1 MTQEE
6 LEGGGIVRLALRY
19 PRTWIVA
26 AIAILFL
33 GLATLTR
40 IPTDIF
46 PNIDIPVVTVIW
58 TYTGLSPKEVEQR
71 ISTFSEFQISNTV
84 SDIKNIESQSLPGVS
99 VERIYFQPTVNIDL
113 AIAQIVSIT
122 NSVRSQ
128 MPPGINPPIVIR
140 FSASS
145 VPVLQ
150 LSFSGKDMSEQ
161 SLYDYAL
168 YRGRQQITS
177 IPGATVT
184 APYGG
189 KPRQIMVDLDP
200 EKLLATGLTPLD
212 VTQAINAQNLTIPSG
227 QMKIG
232 STQYIVQT
240 NATPSS
246 IDLLNAIPIRKGDG
260 KIVYVKDVAH
270 VRDGSAVQQ
279 NIVRTDGKRSVL
291 MTILKSGNAST
302 LDVVNAIKRVSLPIL
317 RGAAPPGLHIDTLF
331 DQSVFV
337 VRSIDEVVQEGLMAA
352 ALTGLMILLFLG
364 SWRST
369 LVVLVSIPLA
379 ILFSLTLL
387 YALGYTMNVMT
398 LGGLALSV
406 GILVDHATITIEN
419 THRLIEDGKNLLAAT
434 IEGTIGVGKPS
445 LVATVAICAAFV
457 SVFFLSGPAR
467 YLFVPQALAV
477 VFAMLASYGLS
488 RTLVPICINSFLAGE
503 KHGGHSEGR
512 FARLHARFNAGFD
525 SLRDG
530 YSNLL
535 VLVLTRRAVVP
546 LAGLVL
552 LTVTAILV
560 PFVGQ
565 DYFPQV
571 DGGQIR
577 LHVRGRSG
585 LRIEE
590 TEKLFE
596 SVEDQIRLIIPERD
610 RDMIIDNIGMPAS
623 NTNLAYND
631 TSLVGLN
638 DGQILIALKDGHAP
652 TADYMRRLRLA
663 LNQRF
668 PEVTFYFQPADIMTQ
683 ILNFGLPAPID
694 IQVTGRDTEHNL
706 AVAQDIRRRLADVAG
721 AADVH
726 IHQIIDAPRFFVDVD
741 RDRAAEFGATA
752 QGIAQNLNVTLSSSY
767 QVAPNFWT
775 DPRNGVPY
783 PVAVQTPEYR
793 IDNMGQLQ
801 DSSISKTPDKSG
813 GVPTLLSN
821 VATIKRSVGQTVVSH
836 SNVQPV
842 YDVFANIQDSDL
854 GKVSS
859 AINAIVKQES
869 PKLKPGNFIV
879 VRGQVASM
887 NQAFGELGI
896 GLLFAAVFV
905 YLLMVLNFQTW
916 LDPFVVICALP
927 GAMCGI
933 IIMLFVTGTTFSI
946 PSLMGAVMSVG
957 VASANSILLVTF
969 AKELQDAGRSAFDA
983 ALEAGIIRLRPVLM
997 TAGAM
1002 IVGMVPMA
1010 LDLGGGSE
1018 ENAALGR
1025 AVIGGLLLG
1034 TLSTL
1039 IIVPYLY
1046 SLIRGRQ
1053 TAVAVESKP

>member
-1 MTQEE
+1 M
-6 LEGGGIVRLALRY
+6 
-19 PRTWIVA
+19 

-33 GLATLTR
+33 GGAALTK

-58 TYTGLSPKEVEQR
+58 TYTGLSPQEVEHR
-71 ISTFSEFQISNTV
+71 ISTFSEFQISNNV

-113 AIAQIVSIT
+113 AIAQIVSVT

-150 LSFSGKDMSEQ
+150 LSISGQGLSEQ

-177 IPGATVT
+177 VPGATVT

-200 EKLLATGLTPLD
+200 DKLLATGLTPLD
-212 VTQAINAQNLTIPSG
+212 VTQAINAQNLTMPSG

-232 STQYIVQT
+232 ASQYIVQT
-240 NATPSS
+240 NATPSAVEM
-246 IDLLNAIPIRKGDG
+246 LNAIPIRKADG
-260 KIVYVKDVAH
+260 SIVYVRDVAH
-270 VRDGSAVQQ
+270 VRDGSAIQQ
-279 NIVRTDGKRSVL
+279 NIVRTEGKRSVL

-302 LDVVNAIKRVSLPIL
+302 LDVVNQVKNEVLPVL
-317 RGAAPPGLHIDTLF
+317 RAAAPAGMHIDTLF
-331 DQSVFV
+331 DQSLFV
-337 VRSIDEVVQEGLMAA
+337 VQSIDDVVQEGIMAA
-352 ALTGLMILLFLG
+352 ALTSLMILLFLG

-379 ILFSLTLL
+379 ILFSLTALF
-387 YALGYTMNVMT
+387 ALGQTMNVMT

-419 THRLIEDGKNLLAAT
+419 THRLIDEGKGLLQAT
-434 IEGTIGVGKPS
+434 VEGTIGVGKPS

-457 SVFFLSGPAR
+457 SVFFLTGPAR

-488 RTLVPICINSFLAGE
+488 RTLVPICINAFLAGE
-503 KHGGHSEGR
+503 THGHDSAPGWFGRLHGR
-512 FARLHARFNAGFD
+512 FNVGFD
-525 SLRDG
+525 RLRDG
-530 YSNLL
+530 YANLL

-546 LAGLVL
+546 LA
-552 LTVTAILV
+552 LTLILAATAALV

-585 LRIEE
+585 LRIEN
-590 TEKLFE
+590 TEKLFQ
-596 SVEDQIRLIIPERD
+596 SVEDVVRSVIPDKD
-610 RDMIIDNIGMPAS
+610 RGLMIDNIGMPAS

-631 TSLVGLN
+631 NSLVGLN
-638 DGQILIALKDGHAP
+638 DGQILISLNEGHAP
-652 TADYMRRLRLA
+652 TASYMRELRLRLP
-663 LNQRF
+663 QQF
-668 PEVTFYFQPADIMTQ
+668 PDAIFYFQPADIMTQ

-694 IQVTGRDTEHNL
+694 IQVVGRDTGSNL
-706 AVAQDIRRRLADVAG
+706 DIARDIRTRLHDVTG
-721 AADVH
+721 AVDVH
-726 IHQIIDAPRFFVDVD
+726 LHQIVDAPELFVDVD
-741 RDRAAEFGATA
+741 RDRAAEFGTTA
-752 QGIAQNLNVTLSSSY
+752 QSIAQNLNVSLSSSY

-775 DPRNGVPY
+775 DPRTGIPY

-793 IDNMGQLQ
+793 MDRMSALKDTGVTAASGQTL
-801 DSSISKTPDKSG
+801 
-813 GVPTLLSN
+813 TLLSN
-821 VATIKRSVGQTVVSH
+821 VATISRNSEPTVANH
-836 SNVQPV
+836 TNVQPV
-842 YDVFANIQDSDL
+842 YDVYANIQDRDL
-854 GKVSS
+854 GGVAKDI
-859 AINAIVKQES
+859 APIVKAES
-869 PKLKPGNFIV
+869 AKLKPGNSIV
-879 VRGQVASM
+879 VRGQISSM
-887 NQAFGELGI
+887 NQAFAEI
-896 GLLFAAVFV
+896 GVGLVFAAVFV

-916 LDPFVVICALP
+916 VDPFVVICALP

-933 IIMLFVTGTTFSI
+933 VFMLFLTGTTFSI

-969 AKELQDAGRSAFDA
+969 AKELQESGRSAFDA
-983 ALEAGIIRLRPVLM
+983 AFEAGIIRLRPILM

-1002 IVGMVPMA
+1002 IVGMIPMA
-1010 LDLGGGSE
+1010 LNLGGGSE

-1025 AVIGGLLLG
+1025 AVIGGLLVG
-1034 TLSTL
+1034 
-1039 IIVPYLY
+1039 
-1046 SLIRGRQ
+1046 
-1053 TAVAVESKP
+1053 

>member
-1 MTQEE
+1 VSHED

-19 PRTWIVA
+19 PRTWIVV

-33 GLATLTR
+33 GVASLTR

-150 LSFSGKDMSEQ
+150 LSFSGQGQTEQ

-177 IPGATVT
+177 VPGATVT

-200 EKLLATGLTPLD
+200 DKLLATGLTPLD

-227 QMKIG
+227 QMKVG

-246 IDLLNAIPIRKGDG
+246 IDLLNDIPIRKTDG

-279 NIVRTDGKRSVL
+279 NIVRTNGKRSVL

-302 LDVVNAIKRVSLPIL
+302 LDVVNRIKRESLPIL
-317 RGAAPPGLHIDTLF
+317 RAAAPAGLRIDTLF

-337 VRSIDEVVQEGLMAA
+337 VQSIDEVVQEGIMAA
-352 ALTGLMILLFLG
+352 ALTSLMILLFLG

-369 LVVLVSIPLA
+369 LVVLVSIPLS
-379 ILFSLTLL
+379 ILFSLTAL
-387 YALGYTMNVMT
+387 YALGYSMNVMT

-419 THRLIEDGKNLLAAT
+419 THRLLDEGKSLLKAT
-434 IEGTIGVGKPS
+434 IDGTIGVGKPS

-457 SVFFLSGPAR
+457 SVFFLTGPAR

-503 KHGGHSEGR
+503 SHGGHAEGW
-512 FARLHARFNAGFD
+512 FVKLHARFNHGFD
-525 SLRDG
+525 RLCDG
-530 YSNLL
+530 YANLL
-535 VLVLTRRAVVP
+535 VVVLTRRAVAP
-546 LAGLVL
+546 MAGLFL
-552 LTVTAILV
+552 LLGTALLM

-590 TEKLFE
+590 TETLFQ
-596 SVEDQIRLIIPERD
+596 SVEDQIRAVIPEAE

-631 TSLVGLN
+631 NSLVGLN
-638 DGQILIALKDGHAP
+638 DGQILISLKEGHAP
-652 TADYMRRLRLA
+652 TANYMRTLRLVLA
-663 LNQRF
+663 QRF
-668 PEVTFYFQPADIMTQ
+668 PDVTFYFQPADIMTQ
-683 ILNFGLPAPID
+683 IINFGMPAPID
-694 IQVTGRDTEHNL
+694 IQVVGRDTANDL
-706 AVAQDIRRRLADVAG
+706 AVARDIRTRLSHVAG
-721 AADVH
+721 AVDVH
-726 IHQIIDAPRFFVDVD
+726 LHQIVDAPKFFIDVD

-752 QGIAQNLNVTLSSSY
+752 QGIAQNLNVALSSSY

-775 DPRNGVPY
+775 DPRSGVPY

-793 IDNMGQLQ
+793 LNRMSMLQ
-801 DSSISKTPDKSG
+801 DSGVGDAGAHGDDTPTMLG
-813 GVPTLLSN
+813 N
-821 VATIKRSVGQTVVSH
+821 VATISRGVEQTVTSH
-836 SNVQPV
+836 TNVQPV
-842 YDVFANIQDSDL
+842 YDVYANIQDSDI
-854 GKVSS
+854 GKV
-859 AINAIVKQES
+859 ATGITGIVKLEA
-869 PKLKPGNFIV
+869 PKLAPGNFIV

-887 NQAFGELGI
+887 NQAFAEI
-896 GLLFAAVFV
+896 GVGLVFAAVFV

-916 LDPFVVICALP
+916 VDPFVVICALP

-933 IIMLFVTGTTFSI
+933 VIMLFVTGTTFSI

-969 AKELQDAGRSAFDA
+969 AKELQEAGRSAFDA

-1002 IVGMVPMA
+1002 VVGMIPMA
-1010 LDLGGGSE
+1010 LDLGGGGE

-1034 TLSTL
+1034 TVSTL
-1039 IIVPYLY
+1039 LFVPYLY
-1046 SLIRGRQ
+1046 SLLRGRLQ
-1053 TAVAVESKP
+1053 EPQS